1 MLFIRI
7 LSSSVL
13 CVNIWF
19 SYTQAVYIN
28 NVRRK
33 KNTQKSVRWEKES
46 VCGSM
51 FSFINSKCAFRSCR
65 NLFFCSIFS
74 FLYFLSLLISCCVFF
89 LHFLYIRCNLFVS
102 RVVSIF
108 FSFGSI
114 GYYINLFFLH
124 FFRWQNFEWFEFVCG
139 NCHFL
144 ANIISIICL
153 STRGFVFLLH

>member
-65 NLFFCSIFS
+65 NLFFLFD
-74 FLYFLSLLISCCVFF
+74 LFF
-89 LHFLYIRCNLFVS
+89 LIFPLSPDFMLRFFFIFLYIRCNLFVS